1 MSIETRTLA
10 APLEARAVE
19 GAQRVAGLA
28 ISYGGEAEIGDAFRE
43 VFAPGAFRG
52 SLGDDILALFGH
64 DRNRVLG
71 RTTAGTLRLR
81 EDERGVHFEI
91 DLPDTTDGR
100 DLAVSVA
107 RGDIR
112 GTSFGFR
119 AQRETWDDTTTPPTR
134 TIHEAIL
141 REISPTADPAY
152 GDTTIAMRSLDKAR
166 EAERKAQAEHN
177 RQQAEARIAQ
187 RKAAAEQKFRRLG

>member
-1 MSIETRTLA
+1 MTLETRTLSQRV
-10 APLEARAVE
+10 EARATADGQLV
-19 GAQRVAGLA
+19 GGVGIA
-28 ISYGGEAEIGDAFRE
+28 YGETTDIGDCFRE
-43 VFAPGAFRG
+43 VFAPGAFRNA
-52 SLGDDILALFGH
+52 LNADILALFGH

-81 EDERGVHFEI
+81 EDQQGVHYEI

-100 DLAVSVA
+100 DLAVSVG
-107 RGDIR
+107 RGDIT

-119 AQRETWDDTTTPPTR
+119 AIKETWDDTVEPPLR

-152 GDTTIAMRSLDKAR
+152 GDTTIALRSLDAAR
-166 EAERKAQAEHN
+166 KERRSSNFNH
-177 RQQAEARIAQ
+177 
-187 RKAAAEQKFRRLG
+187 AARRLRMKISLDLKGRE